1 MRRLFFYEC
10 MCSTHRDICLYV
22 WRYTCV
28 WECVCIGLRLALM
41 SSIILYVMC
50 EVVSHLNPELTDSL
64 NLGGQL
70 VPETP
75 CLHIQSTGITDG
87 VIMPAGLYL
96 GTGDPNSGPHT
107 CMAPEPSQDYF
118 GRLAYCR
125 SYLNKHQRCQRN
137 LILPGI
143 PPPVAIHIL
152 WF

>member
-1 MRRLFFYEC
+1 
-10 MCSTHRDICLYV
+10 
-22 WRYTCV
+22 
-28 WECVCIGLRLALM
+28 M

-107 CMAPEPSQDYF
+107 CLASALHTEPSHKPRKCLWHLLIYSEIVHYF
-118 GRLAYCR
+118 
-125 SYLNKHQRCQRN
+125 SSSK
-137 LILPGI
+137 
-143 PPPVAIHIL
+143 
-152 WF
+152 